1 MGIIEYLEAENRLA
15 EESRICWHQEFDLFC
30 ELTEFYER
38 LCSATKI
45 SDKKVQIPSELYLVI
60 MKIMYGVVS
69 QVLRGRHSDAWT
81 LTRGAIEAAAISNR
95 LSEHPELME
104 IYQQAYPNVEKQGDP
119 KQWKVSVDYSEN
131 FRTSYLFGQGGST
144 WNNLKVLYEM
154 FSAMATHA
162 GPAALSYHETREDT
176 LYLPF
181 LESGEQETKRYWH
194 SLMLAY
200 YDILNV
206 FLNIFRDS
214 WSGPEADLFGQDL
227 LVWRSKA
234 GVLMEGSG
242 QGLS

>member
-15 EESRICWHQEFDLFC
+15 EESRIRWHQEFDLFC

-38 LCSATKI
+38 LCSAIKI
-45 SDKKVQIPSELYLVI
+45 SDKKVQIPSELFLVI

-69 QVLRGRHSDAWT
+69 QILRGRHSDAWA

-144 WNNLKVLYEM
+144 WSNLKVLYEM

-162 GPAALSYHETREDT
+162 GPAALSYHETRQDI
-176 LYLPF
+176 LFLPF
-181 LESGEQETKRYWH
+181 LGSGEQEIKRCWY

-200 YDILNV
+200 YEILRV
-206 FLNIFRDS
+206 FLRIFNDS
-214 WSGPEADLFGQDL
+214 WSAPEADIFGQDL
-227 LVWRSKA
+227 LVWRDKA
-234 GVLMEGSG
+234 GSLMEG
-242 QGLS
+242 